1 MAYNNYAP
9 PGSYGRPPYGGFPPN
24 MGPPPAMGA
33 PQSSLNCMFAC
44 ADYVSSGAAP
54 GMSPPPGMSPA
65 ATPLPGRPSSVA
77 APFAPPQ
84 NLPDINFNAPVIRLG
99 VSQSNSKPSP
109 YGYDSRAPDNA
120 SGNRSRQGLGAD
132 QRLPRE
138 TVQLVPPTLEEVS
151 RTIFIGGLVE
161 GVPDDAQLEDI
172 LGAGGQGPVKLRR
185 WTRVT
190 DADGKPCRFGF
201 AEYEDAGALQL
212 ATEIFKDV
220 EVPLREKGKLLK
232 DEEGNVKKATLM
244 VVVDQNSLEY
254 IEKWSKPSAEEL
266 QFRLDTA
273 KDDLNRVLAQL
284 SSKDSLTNGAD
295 KNGDIVMEDGH
306 KPDGAEVITIP
317 VSAEDEL
324 SDIPAEMRETVAA
337 EIKSFRDRS
346 IQRDIERLRKE
357 EELEAAERN
366 RSAPRPSRLA
376 SPPPSAPSGPGG
388 VNGVPVGPRDRTV
401 AGAPSG
407 PKGYRGAQMPKDYV
421 DGVNFVN
428 GKQEDDDD
436 PASDS
441 ELERRREEKKNAEL
455 EKVYLDQERRWLNVE
470 RRHIQALARADA
482 EEEAEQSARQQRR
495 ESLAQKYRE
504 FDDEEELRRPTEL
517 FYRDRKAWIRARR
530 DFKHAE
536 RSRDEKDR
544 DDERKERAR
553 EQRKMDGARGL
564 ADDFLA
570 ETGQELS
577 RNATK
582 PQPRAF
588 TLNLG
593 SLGANNAAREESE
606 EPEEQ
611 QKKGVAK
618 QQTMAEM
625 EGLLDDEEDNTL
637 GSGDRKKALLRAVD
651 FKPLAAGEKMND
663 DERQAATRA
672 LAASIPTSLTDLF
685 GWPVKWAH
693 LPDSVIRE
701 QLRPYVQKK
710 IFESLGVQE
719 DMLVE
724 VIEGVVRRHGRPEEI
739 VEELSDTL
747 DEEAEGLARKVWRMV
762 VFFSESEARGL
773 VVRE

>member
-1 MAYNNYAP
+1 MAYNNYPP
-9 PGSYGRPPYGGFPPN
+9 PGSYSRPPYGFPPN
-24 MGPPPAMGA
+24 MGAPPAM
-33 PQSSLNCMFAC
+33 
-44 ADYVSSGAAP
+44 GAAP

-65 ATPLPGRPSSVA
+65 ATPLPGRPASVA

-99 VSQSNSKPSP
+99 VSQNPSKPSP

-120 SGNRSRQGLGAD
+120 SGNRSRVGLGAD
-132 QRLPRE
+132 QRMPRE

-151 RTIFIGGLVE
+151 RTIFVGGLVD

-212 ATEIFKDV
+212 ATEILKEID
-220 EVPLREKGKLLK
+220 VPLREKGKLLK
-232 DEEGNVKKATLM
+232 DEEGNTKKAKLL
-244 VVVDQNSLEY
+244 VIVDQNSLEY

-273 KDDLNRVLAQL
+273 KDDLNRVLAHL
-284 SSKDSLTNGAD
+284 SSQDSLTNGAD
-295 KNGDIVMEDGH
+295 KNGDVVMEDSH

-317 VSAEDEL
+317 VAAEDEL

-337 EIKSFRDRS
+337 EIAAFRDRS
-346 IQRDIERLRKE
+346 IQRDLERLRKE

-376 SPPPSAPSGPGG
+376 SPPLSAPSGPGG

-401 AGAPSG
+401 TGAPSG

-428 GKQEDDDD
+428 GKHEDDDD
-436 PASDS
+436 SASDS
-441 ELERRREEKKNAEL
+441 EIERRREDKKSAEL

-495 ESLAQKYRE
+495 ETLAQKYQE
-504 FDDEEELRRPTEL
+504 FDDEEELRRPSEL

-536 RSRDEKDR
+536 RSRDEQDR
-544 DDERKERAR
+544 EDERKERAR
-553 EQRKMDGARGL
+553 EQRKMDGARGM
-564 ADDFLA
+564 ADNFLA
-570 ETGQELS
+570 EAGQELS
-577 RNATK
+577 IRSAATK
-582 PQPRAF
+582 SQPKAF

-593 SLGANNAAREESE
+593 SLGGNGAAREESE

-611 QKKGVAK
+611 QKRGVAK

-625 EGLLDDEEDNTL
+625 EGLLDDEDDTTQ

-672 LAASIPTSLTDLF
+672 LAASIPTSLADLF

>member
-1 MAYNNYAP
+1 
-9 PGSYGRPPYGGFPPN
+9 
-24 MGPPPAMGA
+24 
-33 PQSSLNCMFAC
+33 
-44 ADYVSSGAAP
+44 
-54 GMSPPPGMSPA
+54 
-65 ATPLPGRPSSVA
+65 
-77 APFAPPQ
+77 
-84 NLPDINFNAPVIRLG
+84 
-99 VSQSNSKPSP
+99 
-109 YGYDSRAPDNA
+109 
-120 SGNRSRQGLGAD
+120 
-132 QRLPRE
+132 
-138 TVQLVPPTLEEVS
+138 
-151 RTIFIGGLVE
+151 
-161 GVPDDAQLEDI
+161 
-172 LGAGGQGPVKLRR
+172 
-185 WTRVT
+185 
-190 DADGKPCRFGF
+190 
-201 AEYEDAGALQL
+201 
-212 ATEIFKDV
+212 
-220 EVPLREKGKLLK
+220 
-232 DEEGNVKKATLM
+232 
-244 VVVDQNSLEY
+244 
-254 IEKWSKPSAEEL
+254 
-266 QFRLDTA
+266 
-273 KDDLNRVLAQL
+273 
-284 SSKDSLTNGAD
+284 
-295 KNGDIVMEDGH
+295 
-306 KPDGAEVITIP
+306 
-317 VSAEDEL
+317 
-324 SDIPAEMRETVAA
+324 MRETVAA
-337 EIKSFRDRS
+337 EIAAFRDRS
-346 IQRDIERLRKE
+346 IQRDLERLRKE

-428 GKQEDDDD
+428 GQHEDDDD
-436 PASDS
+436 SASDS

-482 EEEAEQSARQQRR
+482 EEDAEQNARQQRR
-495 ESLAQKYRE
+495 ETLAQKYRE

-544 DDERKERAR
+544 EDERKERAR
-553 EQRKMDGARGL
+553 EQRKMDGARGM

-570 ETGQELS
+570 EAGQELS
-577 RNATK
+577 ARNATK

-593 SLGANNAAREESE
+593 SLGGNGATREESE
-606 EPEEQ
+606 EPEQ
-611 QKKGVAK
+611 QKRGVAK

-625 EGLLDDEEDNTL
+625 EGLLDDEDDTTQ

-685 GWPVKWAH
+685 SWPVKWAH

>member
-44 ADYVSSGAAP
+44 ADYVSLGAAP

-99 VSQSNSKPSP
+99 VSQSNSKPST

-273 KDDLNRVLAQL
+273 KDDLQRVLVQL

-295 KNGDIVMEDGH
+295 KNGDVVMEDGH

-346 IQRDIERLRKE
+346 IQRDLERLRKE

>member
-1 MAYNNYAP
+1 
-9 PGSYGRPPYGGFPPN
+9 
-24 MGPPPAMGA
+24 
-33 PQSSLNCMFAC
+33 
-44 ADYVSSGAAP
+44 
-54 GMSPPPGMSPA
+54 MSPPPSMSPA
-65 ATPLPGRPSSVA
+65 NPLPGRPAAVA
-77 APFAPPQ
+77 APFQPPQ
-84 NLPDINFNAPVIRLG
+84 NLPDMNFNAPVIRLG
-99 VSQSNSKPSP
+99 VSQPNKPAAP
-109 YGYDSRAPDNA
+109 YGFDSRNLDNA
-120 SGNRSRQGLGAD
+120 SGNRSRVGLGSD
-132 QRLPRE
+132 QRMPRE
-138 TVQLVPPTLEEVS
+138 TVQIIPPTLEEVS
-151 RTIFIGGLVE
+151 RTIFVGGLVD
-161 GVPDDAQLEDI
+161 GVPADQQLEDI
-172 LGAGGQGPVKLRR
+172 LSAGGQGPVKLRR

-220 EVPLREKGKLLK
+220 EVPLREKGQLLK
-232 DEEGNVKKATLM
+232 DDEGNVKKAKLM

-284 SSKDSLTNGAD
+284 SSQESLTNGAD
-295 KNGDIVMEDGH
+295 KNGDVTMQDAH
-306 KPDGAEVITIP
+306 KPDSAEVITIP
-317 VSAEDEL
+317 VAAEDEL

-337 EIKSFRDRS
+337 EITAFRDRS
-346 IQRDIERLRKE
+346 IQRDMERLRKE

-376 SPPPSAPSGPGG
+376 SPPLSAPSGPGG
-388 VNGVPVGPRDRTV
+388 VNGVPVGPRDRTI

-428 GKQEDDDD
+428 GKHEEDDDS
-436 PASDS
+436 ASDS
-441 ELERRREEKKNAEL
+441 ELERRREDKKNAEL

-495 ESLAQKYRE
+495 DALAQKYRE

-536 RSRDEKDR
+536 RVRDEKDR
-544 DDERKERAR
+544 EDERKERAR
-553 EQRKMDGARGL
+553 DQRRLDGARGM

-570 ETGQELS
+570 EAGEELS
-577 RNATK
+577 TRTAK

-593 SLGANNAAREESE
+593 SLAGNGTTRDESE

-611 QKKGVAK
+611 QNKGVTK

-625 EGLLDDEEDNTL
+625 EGLLDDEDDTTQ
-637 GSGDRKKALLRAVD
+637 GSEDRKKALLRAVD
-651 FKPLAAGEKMND
+651 FKPLAAGEKMTD

-672 LAASIPTSLTDLF
+672 LAASIPTSLSDLF
-685 GWPVKWAH
+685 SWPVKWAH